1 MTVKMPSSLLI
12 LFSFACPAVASAEA
26 PYIDPST
33 AMEFVLVRGGCFTM
47 GDSVGDGDAN
57 ERPVHEACVSDF
69 YIGKYE
75 VTNDQFKRFKE
86 HNSGSSE
93 GLSLGEGKQP
103 VVNVSW
109 EDTVAFAQ
117 WLSQKS
123 GQTYRLPTEAEW
135 EYAARS
141 GSKAS
146 HFWGNS
152 PDEACKYANV
162 ADFTAKK
169 QRPNW
174 TTFFCDDSFT
184 VSAPVGSFAANGYG
198 LNDMLG
204 NVWEWCEDVY
214 NSEAYGK
221 LPKDNPVY
229 KGSGEYRVMRGGG
242 WSNGPLGIRSSH
254 RVGLSPDFGHHALGF
269 RLVKTIK

>member
-1 MTVKMPSSLLI
+1 M
-12 LFSFACPAVASAEA
+12 
-26 PYIDPST
+26 
-33 AMEFVLVRGGCFTM
+33 
-47 GDSVGDGDAN
+47 
-57 ERPVHEACVSDF
+57 
-69 YIGKYE
+69 
-75 VTNDQFKRFKE
+75 
-86 HNSGSSE
+86 
-93 GLSLGEGKQP
+93 
-103 VVNVSW
+103 
-109 EDTVAFAQ
+109 
-117 WLSQKS
+117 
-123 GQTYRLPTEAEW
+123 
-135 EYAARS
+135 
-141 GSKAS
+141 
-146 HFWGNS
+146 GNS

-174 TTFFCDDSFT
+174 TTFFCDDSVT
-184 VSAPVGSFAANGYG
+184 ASAPVGSFAANGYG